1 MAAAVD
7 AILRLKAGNQRYS
20 AGKTGNA
27 VVDAETRR
35 SWPCHAE
42 STQ

>member
-1 MAAAVD
+1 MTLAAD
-7 AILRLKAGNQRYS
+7 AIMRLKAGNQRY
-20 AGKTGNA
+20 AEGKTVNA